1 MSSTR
6 GKTKTTCSVTLSK
19 DQKSITIQFDSKDSA
34 IFHAGW
40 LWSNNPNY
48 IHISSKQ
55 RQVTPGS
62 YRGSRIAHASIICD
76 VSQVSTILR
85 CWDGVNG
92 DDDYLTT
99 SKVII
104 PIPSPPAG
112 YCHPITSPLERLAVL
127 DAEEVEAEM
136 EGIREDSATDNN
148 NCNRNK
154 SATYK
159 EQLLLCLQWED
170 STLPSFYDVEWLRT
184 WSNDTDSLRQR
195 RERTEVMVSSI
206 HSFTNLGTTNTN
218 TNTACPSPNSPIQGA
233 LDLGGVP
240 IFDYSAVI
248 ASWDD
253 RGNTTAACVTL
264 ERGVYNVLHAIFT
277 KGAAIISNT
286 PTPTPGCG
294 KDADILPVAI
304 LGRALSGYNLSHGML
319 YGDLFHVQ
327 SSTSHPNNVAFT
339 SLPLRPHQD
348 LAYYESMPG
357 LQLLHCVEFDNS
369 IVGGE
374 SVLVDGLAAA
384 YQFRKMA
391 PQRYFQTLTT
401 VPATFVK
408 QREGANM
415 VYQRPHIIL
424 KSPIDD
430 EIVAV
435 NWSPPFEGPLLCPPQ
450 YVEEYYHAYRA
461 WERMI
466 DVNVS
471 NPSFSSAANHDD
483 DDDNNNNNQINTL
496 LPEVKTN
503 EGLSL
508 KLSNYANTFTWKYRL
523 EPGQILIF
531 NNRRMLHGRC
541 GFTNPSSFQHQ
552 PPKRHLIGCYTNIDD
567 TLNRYRT
574 LHETYG
580 IDNDEDTASRAKNVG
595 NGSSFL

>member
-1 MSSTR
+1 MSSRCIT
-6 GKTKTTCSVTLSK
+6 TTCNVSLSK
-19 DQKSITIQFDSKDSA
+19 DQKTITIQFDSKDSA
-34 IFHAGW
+34 TFYAGW

-62 YRGSRIAHASIICD
+62 YRESRIAHASIICD
-76 VSQVSTILR
+76 VSQVSTVLR

-92 DDDYLTT
+92 DYNL

-112 YCHPITSPLERLAVL
+112 YCHPITSPLERPAAL
-127 DAEEVEAEM
+127 DADEADAGI
-136 EGIREDSATDNN
+136 EGIRAESAKDN

-154 SATYK
+154 SANNK

-170 STLPSFYDVEWLRT
+170 STLPCFYDVEWLRT
-184 WSNDTDSLRQR
+184 WSNDTESLRQR
-195 RERTEVMVSSI
+195 RERTEVMFSYI
-206 HSFTNLGTTNTN
+206 HSFNNLATTTNT
-218 TNTACPSPNSPIQGA
+218 TTSLSPNSPVKGE

-240 IFDYSAVI
+240 IFDYSAVV
-248 ASWDD
+248 AWDD
-253 RGNTTAACVTL
+253 SSNTTAVCVTL
-264 ERGVYNVLHAIFT
+264 ERGVYNILHAIFT
-277 KGAAIISNT
+277 TGAAIISNT
-286 PTPTPGCG
+286 PTPTPGCCN
-294 KDADILPVAI
+294 ADILPVAI
-304 LGRALSGYNLSHGML
+304 LGKALCGYNLSHGML
-319 YGDLFHVQ
+319 YGDIFHVQ

-384 YQFRKMA
+384 YQFRKIA

-408 QREGANM
+408 QREGANL

-435 NWSPPFEGPLLCPPQ
+435 NWSPPFEGPLLCPSQ

-471 NPSFSSAANHDD
+471 DPSFSSTANHDD
-483 DDDNNNNNQINTL
+483 NNNHINTL
-496 LPEVKTN
+496 VPEVKTDDS
-503 EGLSL
+503 LSM

-523 EPGQILIF
+523 KPGQILIF

-541 GFTNPSSFQHQ
+541 GFTSPSSSEHQ

-574 LHETYG
+574 LHQTYG
-580 IDNDEDTASRAKNVG
+580 IDNDEDTASHAKNVG